1 MRPLLI
7 LALAAENEDSQTMLQ
22 KTIEMMQPEKRKRPP
37 TEAALRVHQD
47 VARPAFKVGAI
58 LGLHGLETIR
68 DSINGRYIVV
78 AALGEAGG
86 SLLATLWAA

>member
-1 MRPLLI
+1 
-7 LALAAENEDSQTMLQ
+7 
-22 KTIEMMQPEKRKRPP
+22 MQPEKRKRPP